1 MADHFRHSALF
12 YSSLDDYVRQTTAFL
27 REGISAGE
35 PALVVIAPEK
45 AALLREELGADAAS
59 VVLADM
65 NEIGHNPARII
76 PAWREFVDAN
86 LAKGRPV
93 RGIGEPIWAE
103 RSEDELV
110 ECERHEALL
119 NLAFADSHEWHLLC
133 PYDTESLPDA
143 VLDEARRNHPLLI
156 EHGTHRPSDVC
167 RDLEEIAR
175 PFDSPLPSPPADA
188 ASFELHE
195 GMLAA
200 LRRFVS
206 DGAEHRGLAGRT
218 SSFALAV
225 HELATN
231 SLRHGGGG
239 AHVLLWSTAR
249 SIVCEVRDAGHIADP
264 MVGRVRPG
272 NEREGGW
279 GAWMANQ
286 LCDLVQVRAVAGG
299 TVVRV
304 HMAKP
309 APVVICRTPWGEV
322 HLDERQYERVA
333 DSLWRLGISVP
344 GAATAATKLA
354 QARRAGRSNV
364 DFDERDSPALE
375 RALLAS

>member
-1 MADHFRHSALF
+1 MADHFRHSALL
-12 YSSLDDYVRQTTAFL
+12 YSGLDDYVRQTTAFL
-27 REGISAGE
+27 REGISARE

-59 VVLADM
+59 VVFADM

-86 LAKGRPV
+86 LGPGRPV

-103 RSEDELV
+103 RTSEELV
-110 ECERHEALL
+110 ECERHESLL

-143 VLDEARRNHPLLI
+143 VLDEARRNHPLLV
-156 EHGTHRPSDVC
+156 EHGMHRTSDVC

-175 PFDSPLPSPPADA
+175 PFDAPLPPAPA
-188 ASFELHE
+188 GAQSFELGV

-206 DGAEHRGLAGRT
+206 DGAEQEGLADKT

-239 AHVLLWSTAR
+239 ARVLLWSTVR
-249 SIVCEVRDAGHIADP
+249 SVVCEVRDTGRIGDP
-264 MVGRVRPG
+264 MIGRVRPG
-272 NEREGGW
+272 DEREGGW

-309 APVVICRTPWGEV
+309 PPVVVCRTPWGEV

-333 DSLWRLGISVP
+333 DSLWRLGVSVP
-344 GAATAATKLA
+344 GATTAATKLA
-354 QARRAGRSNV
+354 QARRAGQNKV
-364 DFDERDSPALE
+364 DLDERESPALE